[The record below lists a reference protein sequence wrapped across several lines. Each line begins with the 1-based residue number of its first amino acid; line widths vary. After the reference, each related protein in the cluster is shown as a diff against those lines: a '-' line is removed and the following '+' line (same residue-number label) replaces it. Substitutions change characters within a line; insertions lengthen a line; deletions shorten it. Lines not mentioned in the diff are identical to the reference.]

1 MVLCGFI
8 NRHIFKKNSS
18 RAENSLIPGSGIEA
32 RWGKYNFFEL
42 FSFSFCISQFFV
54 ANLYCL
60 FVFPKFVSPFC
71 IHFLF
76 SHFVAPKFVCSPLIT
91 KMCIFL
97 LFNFLY
103 SANFLILFSLVVI
116 LEVIFIFL
124 FFSVE
129 QDDYKGRKSNQQI
142 KPSFIVGLAEGMPY
156 ISLHRIIYPDPA
168 RQIYIKRKNLLQNPI
183 RFLLSTR
190 LPQYI
195 NILMSNSSLK
205 IPQSCT
211 VMR

>member
-168 RQIYIKRKNLLQNPI
+168 RQIYIKRKI
-183 RFLLSTR
+183 FCKT
-190 LPQYI
+190 QYVSCFRQDCP
-195 NILMSNSSLK
+195 NI
-205 IPQSCT
+205 
-211 VMR
+211 